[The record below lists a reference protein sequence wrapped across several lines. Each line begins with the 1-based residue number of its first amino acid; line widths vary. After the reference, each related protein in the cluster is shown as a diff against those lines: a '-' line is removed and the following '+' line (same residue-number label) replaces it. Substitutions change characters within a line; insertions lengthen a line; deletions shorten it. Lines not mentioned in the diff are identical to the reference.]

1 MRRAPAEHRTGGILP
16 RDCGSGYADPDT
28 RRARAFCLALV
39 TIAMLAFAQGLP
51 VSAHGAVIARAGTVE
66 ILFTPGDGIDRRIV
80 AAIDAAH
87 DEVHVLAYVFTH
99 RGIAR
104 ALRTARERGVVVEI
118 VVDRIQ
124 GIDPPGS
131 AVPDLRRHGAVVW
144 LDPGPGSA
152 HNKVM
157 IIDPRSPA
165 ATTISGSFNFTRA
178 AQTSNAENVII
189 FHRNRDVAR
198 IYDRYF
204 LARRAAAQRW
214 QGGAIP
220 ARQPPGPA
228 TTKRRGPSP
237 HVEHAV
243 P

>member
-1 MRRAPAEHRTGGILP
+1 MRGRPADRRTRAIQPQG
-16 RDCGSGYADPDT
+16 CGSGSADPGT
-28 RRARAFCLALV
+28 PPSRVIGLALACV
-39 TIAMLAFAQGLP
+39 AMLALALGLP
-51 VSAHGAVIARAGTVE
+51 GSARGAAIAHAGTVE
-66 ILFTPGDGIDRRIV
+66 ILFTPGDAIDRRIV
-80 AAIDAAH
+80 AAIDASH
-87 DEVHVLAYVFTH
+87 EEVHVLAYAFTH
-99 RGIAR
+99 PGIAR
-104 ALRTARERGVVVEI
+104 ALLAAHERGVSVEI

-131 AVPDLRRHGAVVW
+131 AVPNLRRHGVAVW
-144 LDPGPGSA
+144 LDPGPGTA

-204 LARRAAAQRW
+204 LARRATAQRW
-214 QGGAIP
+214 QGGVVP
-220 ARQPPGPA
+220 ARQPPRTA
-228 TTKRRGPSP
+228 AKRRAPSP
-237 HVEHAV
+237 HFERAV